1 MPYLSEHATK
11 RHVAAMLNM
20 LGRAIKQGS
29 NIISIVEAIVCVAHK
44 LSNENLRYIIDN
56 VSWWGMT
63 SDERW
68 RLEEAFSV
76 LSSRLQRHDVH
87 CIVDNLM
94 AESLDAQV
102 RLLTAL
108 VNVQALDRADAERLA
123 GLLNHKD
130 KYIRYSVYGKIRESH
145 AAGLLS

>member
-1 MPYLSEHATK
+1 MMSTA
-11 RHVAAMLNM
+11 
-20 LGRAIKQGS
+20 
-29 NIISIVEAIVCVAHK
+29 
-44 LSNENLRYIIDN
+44 
-56 VSWWGMT
+56 
-63 SDERW
+63 
-68 RLEEAFSV
+68 
-76 LSSRLQRHDVH
+76 
-87 CIVDNLM
+87 IVDNLM